1 MIIVLKNDQATAAI
15 EELKQHF
22 GSQHEIFV
30 HNNRVAIQNTDPSDL
45 TSAEQAVAQE
55 IITDVPAAVKH
66 PACSIPRIRSL
77 KRHTQRLAERT
88 LP

>member
-45 TSAEQAVAQE
+45 TPAEPLLKKLLPMFQ
-55 IITDVPAAVKH
+55 PPFKH
-66 PACSIPRIRSL
+66 PACSIPKIRSL